1 MGTSRA
7 AQQPPQVQKQ
17 KKKQRPPET
26 PEEQIIRKTEK
37 RMADLWLS
45 KMHLIDKKI
54 AYLQGVIVGADA
66 GEEVMKAIEDLI
78 KEVEK
83 IKK

>member
-1 MGTSRA
+1 MQLDR
-7 AQQPPQVQKQ
+7 
-17 KKKQRPPET
+17 KKKTPET

-37 RMADLWLS
+37 RMTDLWLS

-66 GEEVMKAIEDLI
+66 GEEVMKAVDDLI